1 MKQNKGDNSEIR
13 KSAKNEIEARTF
25 GAQIELRAIGDDS
38 TTAPVI
44 SGYAAVFEQES
55 TGLWF
60 TEVIMRG
67 AFDESDFSGC
77 KAVFNHDENIILGS
91 VSGGTLKLEVDERG
105 LKYEITPPDT
115 AYVRDMVIAPMRRG
129 DLDKSS
135 FRFVMDYNQENAD
148 TWSWDAVN
156 DVAVRKINKIAR
168 VMDVSPVLFPA
179 YDAADSTVR
188 KAGECSELREQA
200 EKAEQQDKEAR
211 NSSVIIY

>member
-1 MKQNKGDNSEIR
+1 MNPNKGEIR
-13 KSAKNEIEARTF
+13 KGAKNEIEARTF
-25 GAQIELRAIGDDS
+25 GAKIELREMGEDS
-38 TTAPVI
+38 TTSPVI
-44 SGYAAVFEQES
+44 SGYAAVFDEPS

-67 AFDESDFSGC
+67 AFDNSDFSGC

-91 VSGGTLKLEVDERG
+91 VSGGSLKLEIDERG

-135 FRFVMDYNQENAD
+135 FRFVMDYNDEGAD

-156 DVAVRKINKIAR
+156 DVAVRKVNKIAR

-200 EKAEQQDKEAR
+200 EKAEQQNKEVN
-211 NSSVIIY
+211 NSSVLIY